1 MKHALIKTAL
11 AFIATISLGT
21 AMSTVSVHAAS
32 ATKAF
37 STSNPNKLTAYYSSK
52 KAQYAF
58 HWVTVK
64 TNKGKVR
71 VMVFGDFKAAKT
83 TMVLPLTTTLSKN
96 RKTLSSTYRIVG
108 SNDKV
113 GTHNYHFK
121 VTKISSTKYQVKLA
135 TSGQRRLLSTTGTT
149 TTFTATTKS
158 PAKTFAAAYSE
169 SVIKTAETSELNA
182 ELEAAYKEA
191 LKKDATAKDP
201 TTDSAMQKEVTDLV
215 NSTTKSKLA
224 DLVSSFNM

>member
-1 MKHALIKTAL
+1 MKHAFFKKAL
-11 AFIATISLGT
+11 AFIATIGLGT
-21 AMSTVSVHAAS
+21 VISTLPAHASSTANR
-32 ATKAF
+32 F
-37 STSNPNKLTAYYSSK
+37 STSNPAKLTGYYSSK

-64 TNKGKVR
+64 TNEGKVR

-121 VTKISSTKYQVKLA
+121 LTKISSNKYQAKLA

-158 PAKTFAAAYSE
+158 PAKAFATAYSKP
-169 SVIKTAETSELNA
+169 VIKTAETTELNS
-182 ELEAAYKEA
+182 ELEAAYQEA
-191 LKKDATAKDP
+191 LKKDASAKDP
-201 TTDSAMQKEVTDLV
+201 TTDSTMQQEVADLIT
-215 NSTTKSKLA
+215 STTKSKLA